1 MRVLLVPISLTVPM
15 FAMLFP
21 SPGPTGRCRAD
32 SLPFGGSRGSRNSH
46 SITEDTFNREE
57 VKPKRGRG
65 LINLAFAV
73 NRRLVLRIP
82 TVGLRQESNAHVE

>member
-21 SPGPTGRCRAD
+21 SPEPTGRCRAD

-46 SITEDTFNREE
+46 SITEEKFSTD
-57 VKPKRGRG
+57 KK
-65 LINLAFAV
+65 
-73 NRRLVLRIP
+73 
-82 TVGLRQESNAHVE
+82 